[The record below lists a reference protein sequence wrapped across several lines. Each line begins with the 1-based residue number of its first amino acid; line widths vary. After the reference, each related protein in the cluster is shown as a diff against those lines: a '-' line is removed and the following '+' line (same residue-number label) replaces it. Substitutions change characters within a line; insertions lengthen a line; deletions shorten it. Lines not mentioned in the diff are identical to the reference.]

1 MIWLDKF
8 IQLLS
13 QSNQVLL
20 IGQEIAIRGKF
31 SVGELHFHDH
41 KIVRRSNSE
50 LLETIHDNWRPW
62 KRDNASK
69 IVIFRLKLGNVPF
82 NNSFAIIGILL
93 GNLLSY
99 CLSAEIAFN

>member
-13 QSNQVLL
+13 QSNQILL

-41 KIVRRSNSE
+41 KIVRGSNSE
-50 LLETIHDNWRPW
+50 LLETIHGNRRPW

-69 IVIFRLKLGNVPF
+69 LVVFWLKLGKVPF
-82 NNSFAIIGILL
+82 NNSFAII